1 MRKFNLVKMATAIL
15 AVAISILFCFNVNS
29 VYASSAT
36 LTIVGRGG
44 VYKFSYPEIVEELG
58 SYRLIKMPEVLSEI
72 CQKESIAPK
81 NARVSFKPNSE
92 KKFSVIKESYGI
104 TADYDKLV
112 SDVLSCLSVGG
123 GTVSISYQKALP
135 KVYEKD
141 ISLDIYKR
149 SSFSTSY
156 INSTIERSE
165 NIAIATAMING
176 AVIRNGET
184 FSFNETVG
192 KRSADKGYK
201 NAKVIIDG
209 KFKDGIGGGIC
220 QVSTTLYNAVLLAG
234 LDVVAVSPHS
244 LAVSYV
250 DASFD
255 AMVSYGGSDFK
266 FKNNTGS
273 DIYIE
278 GFTKARELSFIIY
291 GKKSKCAYRSES
303 VIIEKTPFTR
313 KTIFNPLFDE
323 NEYVVKQQGKPGLK
337 SQGYLIKTE
346 NGVTTRTLIRKD
358 SYSSIEEII
367 ETGRK
372 PNAS

>member
-1 MRKFNLVKMATAIL
+1 MCKYNWVKKATAIL
-15 AVAISILFCFNVNS
+15 AVAVSILISFNVNS
-29 VYASSAT
+29 VYAHSTT
-36 LTIVGRGG
+36 LTIIGKEG

-58 SYRLIKMPEVLSEI
+58 SYRLIKMQEVLSEI
-72 CQKESIAPK
+72 CRKESVPPK
-81 NARVSFKPNSE
+81 NACVKFKPNSE
-92 KKFSVIKESYGI
+92 KKFSIVKETYGV
-104 TADYDKLV
+104 TADYDKLL

-123 GTVSISYQKALP
+123 GTVSINYQKALP
-135 KVYEKD
+135 KIYEKD

-156 INSTIERSE
+156 INSTTERSE
-165 NIAIATAMING
+165 NISIATAMING
-176 AVIRNGET
+176 VVVKSGET
-184 FSFNETVG
+184 FSFNEAVG

-209 KFKDGIGGGIC
+209 QYKDGIGGGIC

-234 LDVVAVSPHS
+234 LDVVTVSPHS

-255 AMVSYGGSDFK
+255 AMVNYGSSDFK

-278 GFTKARELSFIIY
+278 GFTRARELSFIIY
-291 GKKSKCAYRSES
+291 GKKPKCVYRSES

-313 KTIFNPLFDE
+313 KTIYNPMFDE

-337 SQGYLIKTE
+337 SQGYLIKVE

-358 SYSSIEEII
+358 SYSSVEEII

-372 PNAS
+372 PDVS

>member
-1 MRKFNLVKMATAIL
+1 MRKFDLVKMATAIL
-15 AVAISILFCFNVNS
+15 AVAILFSFNVNS
-29 VYASSAT
+29 VYASNAT
-36 LTIVGRGG
+36 LTIIGRSG

-72 CQKESIAPK
+72 CRKESIAPK
-81 NARVSFKPNSE
+81 NARVGFKPNSE

-123 GTVSISYQKALP
+123 GTVSISYQVAKP
-135 KVYEKD
+135 KIYEKD

-156 INSTIERSE
+156 INSTMERSE

-176 AVIRNGET
+176 AVVKSGET

-234 LDVVAVSPHS
+234 LDIVTVSPHS

-291 GKKSKCAYRSES
+291 GKKLKCAYRSES

-313 KTIFNPLFDE
+313 KTIYNPLFDE
-323 NEYVVKQQGKPGLK
+323 NEYVVKQQGKPGVK

-346 NGVTTRTLIRKD
+346 NGATTRTLIRKD
-358 SYSSIEEII
+358 SYSTVEEII